1 MITINEK
8 LCKGC
13 RICKEF
19 CPHGV
24 FEDSKTLNKKGNLVP
39 VPKNIEKC
47 TKCGLCTLMCPDQ
60 AITMDDKDEN

>member
-19 CPHGV
+19 CPHNV
-24 FEDSKTLNKKGNLVP
+24 YEESKTLNKKGIRVP
-39 VPKNIEKC
+39 VVKNREKC

-60 AITMDDKDEN
+60 AITMDDKDEK